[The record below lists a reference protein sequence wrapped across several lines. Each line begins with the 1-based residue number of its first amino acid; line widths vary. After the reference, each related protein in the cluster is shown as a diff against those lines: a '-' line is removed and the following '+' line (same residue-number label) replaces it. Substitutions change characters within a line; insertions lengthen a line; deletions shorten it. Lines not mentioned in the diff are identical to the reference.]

1 MLLLY
6 IFLVLNLFAF
16 ALMGYDKKQA
26 KNKKTRISEKTLL
39 TFVFFG
45 GTIGSGL
52 GMLIFRH
59 KTAKRSYLV
68 KFWLIVIVQILMVWF
83 YFNY

>member
-68 KFWLIVIVQILMVWF
+68 KFWLIVIVQILMVCF
-83 YFNY
+83 YFN